1 MTSRLVRVALP
12 LCAAVA
18 ILTVATDASA
28 HVTVTAADAA
38 AGASD
43 VQITFRVPNE
53 NPSART
59 VAVAVRFPLDTPIA
73 DVLVQPTAGW
83 SFTEKTAK
91 LAKPIVTD
99 DGDVTEAV
107 SEIDWRATG
116 AGIGAGEFGAF
127 TVIAGQLPNAKSL
140 TFKAIQTYSNGV
152 KVSWIE
158 LPAPGS
164 TADPEH
170 PAPVLNLAPE
180 NAGTPVAASST
191 SSSNNTLGVAALV
204 IAILGAGVA
213 VAAYQRARSRS

>member
-18 ILTVATDASA
+18 IFTVATDASA

-59 VAVAVRFPLDTPIA
+59 VAVTVRFPLDTPIA

-116 AGIGAGEFGAF
+116 TGIGGWRVRRLHGDRR
-127 TVIAGQLPNAKSL
+127 S
-140 TFKAIQTYSNGV
+140 
-152 KVSWIE
+152 
-158 LPAPGS
+158 
-164 TADPEH
+164 
-170 PAPVLNLAPE
+170 
-180 NAGTPVAASST
+180 AAEREEPYVQGDSD
-191 SSSNNTLGVAALV
+191 LQ
-204 IAILGAGVA
+204 
-213 VAAYQRARSRS
+213 QRREGLMDRATRTR